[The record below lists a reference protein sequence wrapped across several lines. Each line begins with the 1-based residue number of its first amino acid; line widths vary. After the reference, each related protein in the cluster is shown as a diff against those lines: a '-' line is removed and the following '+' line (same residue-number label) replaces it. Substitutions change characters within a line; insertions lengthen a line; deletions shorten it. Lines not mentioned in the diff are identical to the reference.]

1 MDPLMAEEVYYL
13 EIAVG
18 ILPTLF
24 SRLPMMH
31 VEVLF
36 IEEGFLTVRT
46 YPVLSLGELLLAF
59 A

>member
-1 MDPLMAEEVYYL
+1 MNLLMAEEVYEL

-18 ILPTLF
+18 IPPTLF

-31 VEVLF
+31 VEVLL

-46 YPVLSLGELLLAF
+46 DPVLALGELLLDF